1 MADRWI
7 LTPQYFEEPEPAL
20 AGVVLSD
27 ARMVN
32 GPHALPD
39 RGPDSMARLHKPIA
53 AFVRDAAAAGE
64 RAISVA
70 GDCCA
75 AVPVLAGLRAG
86 LGGGGVE
93 PVLVWVDAH
102 GDFNTPETS
111 PSQFLGGMPLAMIA
125 GRGPPWMRDS
135 VGLAPLPEARI
146 WLIDGRDLDPLERAA
161 LDASA
166 VRRTG
171 VAGLGSLRLEG
182 PVMLH
187 IDMDVLDA
195 EKAPAFNYPVKGG
208 PSVAA
213 VSRACR
219 EFAHANRIAAV
230 SICGWTGALD
240 ADGRTAAACRHVVEA
255 VVG

>member
-7 LTPQYFEEPEPAL
+7 LTPQYFEQPEPAL
-20 AGVVLSD
+20 AAAVMSG

-32 GPHALPD
+32 GPHAIPD
-39 RGPDSMARLHKPIA
+39 RGPESMARLHAPIA
-53 AFVRDAAAAGE
+53 EFVRDAARAGE
-64 RAISVA
+64 RAVSVA

-75 AVPVLAGLRAG
+75 AAPVLAGLRAG
-86 LGGGGVE
+86 GVE
-93 PVLVWVDAH
+93 PQLVWIDAH

-125 GRGPPWMRDS
+125 GRGPQWMAQA
-135 VGLAPLPEARI
+135 VGLSPFAEARI

-171 VAGLGSLRLEG
+171 VAGLGSLRLDG
-182 PVMLH
+182 PVMVH

-195 EKAPAFNYPVKGG
+195 EKAPAFQYPVRGG

-219 EFAHANRIAAV
+219 EFAHANRVVAV
-230 SICGWTGALD
+230 SVCGWTGALD
-240 ADGRTAAACRHVVEA
+240 EDGRTAAACRHVLEA
-255 VVG
+255 LVG